1 MNKLIITQT
10 FTLVLAVFTSVNCI
24 AQDRTCGMVEHMNQQ
39 MQDPD
44 FARDYEETQIKFR
57 RAFEENLR
65 TNTNVSNR
73 LNPIIIP
80 VAVHYP
86 GGQESDRACLEAL
99 AQTQIDILN
108 ADYSATN
115 SDAILWTSARF
126 NYPGVEHGVAN
137 IEFCIATLNHPTDF
151 VGNPIDPDLVEGG
164 PAVTIGYNFGDGG
177 DSDSNW
183 SGYMNF
189 LVKNIGG
196 GILGYS
202 NKPGSIAAG
211 HSVVINTFAF
221 GSGSGCSGS
230 GIVPR
235 SGFDLGRTVTH
246 ELGHFYNL
254 NHTWGPTNGGCNQD
268 DGIADTPNISQPN
281 YGCSTPGSIS
291 GCVNGENALTMSY
304 MDYGDDRCLYMF
316 SQGQVNVID
325 SYVSGVL
332 QAQFKPNTI
341 ACTTGPSFTLTATNS
356 PVNSCPSVGEDA
368 VFEFNFTALNG
379 FNQNVTFST
388 TGQPAGSTTT
398 FSPASMNASGTF
410 TMTVSGIENTEI
422 GTYEIDVLGS
432 GNLLIQQTTEVVL
445 NNNCTSL
452 QCTPFDSEENLELAI
467 PDGTSGGRFGDSLQ
481 TTITIP
487 DLGVITSLTVNVD
500 ITHPYIEDL
509 QVILFHSDLETY
521 AVLWQRN
528 CGDQDAFDITFDD
541 NGSEIDCTNL
551 TTATFVPLQDLSIF
565 NGMDSAGEWVI
576 YIRDGYN
583 NDIGVLNDWSIE
595 ICSEQPLSTPELST
609 NLEQVSVYPNP
620 NNGSFTVELQSI
632 TLNTVSIDIYDIRGR
647 KIHKQAYTN
656 NGNFKQVIE
665 LGNIESGLYLI
676 TVSDG
681 QRKTTKRIIVK

>member
-1 MNKLIITQT
+1 MNKNIITQT
-10 FTLVLAVFTSVNCI
+10 FTLVLAVFTSVNCFS
-24 AQDRTCGMVEHMNQQ
+24 QERSCGMVEHMNQQ

-44 FARDYEETQIKFR
+44 FAREYEKNQEKFR
-57 RAFEENLR
+57 DALEKNLR
-65 TNTNVSNR
+65 TNGSVSNR

-80 VAVHYP
+80 VAVHFP
-86 GGQESDRACLEAL
+86 SGQESDRVCLEAL
-99 AQTQIDILN
+99 AQNQIDILN

-115 SDAILWTSARF
+115 SDANLWNSASS
-126 NYPGVEHGVAN
+126 NYPGVVHGAAN

-151 VGNPIDPDLVEGG
+151 VGNPIEPDLVEGG
-164 PAVTIGYNFGDGG
+164 PAVTIGYNFGNGG
-177 DSDSNW
+177 DSDSTW

-189 LVKNIGG
+189 LVKNAGG

-202 NKPGSIAAG
+202 PLGGSIGAG
-211 HSVVINTFAF
+211 QSVVISPGAF
-221 GSGSGCSGS
+221 GSGSGCTGYSPGS
-230 GIVPR
+230 PYN
-235 SGFDLGRTVTH
+235 LGRTVTH

-304 MDYGDDRCLYMF
+304 MDYGNDNCLYMF
-316 SQGQVNVID
+316 SEGQTNVVD
-325 SYVSGVL
+325 SYISGVL
-332 QAQFKPNTI
+332 QSQFKPNTV
-341 ACTTGPSFTLTATNS
+341 ACNTGPDFILTATNG
-356 PVNSCPSVGEDA
+356 PINSCPSLGEDA

-388 TGQPAGSTTT
+388 TGQPAGSTIT

-432 GNLLIQQTTEVVL
+432 SSFFIEQTTEVVL

-452 QCTPFDSEENLELAI
+452 QCTPFDSDENLELAI
-467 PDGTSGGRFGDSLQ
+467 PDGTGPDEYGSSLQ
-481 TTITIP
+481 NTILIS
-487 DLGVITSLTVNVD
+487 DLGVINSLTVNVD
-500 ITHPYIEDL
+500 ITHTYIQDL
-509 QVILFHSDLETY
+509 QVALFHPDLETY
-521 AVLWQRN
+521 AILWQRN
-528 CGDQDAFDITFDD
+528 CDDQDTFEITFDD

-576 YIRDGYN
+576 FIRDGYN
-583 NDIGVLNDWSIE
+583 NDIGVLNDWSLE

-665 LGNIESGLYLI
+665 LGNIESGLYLM

>member
-1 MNKLIITQT
+1 MNKNIITQT
-10 FTLVLAVFTSVNCI
+10 FTLVLAVFTSVNCFS
-24 AQDRTCGMVEHMNQQ
+24 QERSCGMVEHMNQQ

-44 FARDYEETQIKFR
+44 FAREYEKNQEKFR
-57 RAFEENLR
+57 DALEKNLR
-65 TNTNVSNR
+65 TNGSVSNR

-80 VAVHYP
+80 VAVHFP
-86 GGQESDRACLEAL
+86 SGQESDRVCLEAL
-99 AQTQIDILN
+99 AQNQIDILN

-115 SDAILWTSARF
+115 SDANLWNSASS
-126 NYPGVEHGVAN
+126 NYPGVVHGAAN

-151 VGNPIDPDLVEGG
+151 VGNPIDPDLVEGE
-164 PAVTIGYNFGDGG
+164 PAVTIGYNFGNGG

-189 LVKNIGG
+189 LVKNAGG

-202 NKPGSIAAG
+202 PLGGSIGAG
-211 HSVVINTFAF
+211 QSVVISPSAF
-221 GSGSGCSGS
+221 GSGSGCTGYSPGS
-230 GIVPR
+230 PYN
-235 SGFDLGRTVTH
+235 LGRTVTH

-304 MDYGDDRCLYMF
+304 MDYGNDNCLYMF
-316 SQGQVNVID
+316 SEGQTNVVD
-325 SYVSGVL
+325 SYISGVL
-332 QAQFKPNTI
+332 QSQFKPNTV
-341 ACTTGPSFTLTATNS
+341 ACNTGPDFILTATNG
-356 PVNSCPSVGEDA
+356 PINSCPSLGEDA

-388 TGQPAGSTTT
+388 TGQPAGSTIT

-432 GNLLIQQTTEVVL
+432 SSFFIEQTTEVVL

-452 QCTPFDSEENLELAI
+452 QCTPFDSDENLELAI
-467 PDGTSGGRFGDSLQ
+467 PDGTGPDEYGSSLQ
-481 TTITIP
+481 NTILIS
-487 DLGVITSLTVNVD
+487 DLGVINSLTVNVD
-500 ITHPYIEDL
+500 ITHTYIQDL
-509 QVILFHSDLETY
+509 QVALFHPDLETY
-521 AVLWQRN
+521 AILWQRN
-528 CGDQDAFDITFDD
+528 CDDQDTFEITFDD

-576 YIRDGYN
+576 FIRDGYN
-583 NDIGVLNDWSIE
+583 NDIGVLNDWSLE

-665 LGNIESGLYLI
+665 LGNIESGLYLM

>member
-1 MNKLIITQT
+1 MNKNIITQT
-10 FTLVLAVFTSVNCI
+10 FTLVLAVFTSVNCFS
-24 AQDRTCGMVEHMNQQ
+24 QERSCGMVEHMNQQ

-44 FARDYEETQIKFR
+44 FAREYEKNQEKFR
-57 RAFEENLR
+57 DALEKNLR
-65 TNTNVSNR
+65 TNGSVSNR

-80 VAVHYP
+80 VAVHFP
-86 GGQESDRACLEAL
+86 SGQESDRVCLEAL
-99 AQTQIDILN
+99 AQNQIDILN

-115 SDAILWTSARF
+115 SDANLWNSASS
-126 NYPGVEHGVAN
+126 NYPGVVHGAAN

-151 VGNPIDPDLVEGG
+151 VGNPIEPDLVEGG
-164 PAVTIGYNFGDGG
+164 PAVTIGYNFGNGG
-177 DSDSNW
+177 DSDSTW

-189 LVKNIGG
+189 LVKNAGG

-202 NKPGSIAAG
+202 PLGGSIGAG
-211 HSVVINTFAF
+211 QSVVISPSAF
-221 GSGSGCSGS
+221 GSGSGCTGYSPGS
-230 GIVPR
+230 PYN
-235 SGFDLGRTVTH
+235 LGRTVTH

-304 MDYGDDRCLYMF
+304 MDYGNDNCLYMF
-316 SQGQVNVID
+316 SEGQTNVVD
-325 SYVSGVL
+325 SYISGVL
-332 QAQFKPNTI
+332 QSQFKPNTV
-341 ACTTGPSFTLTATNS
+341 ACNTGPDFILTATNG
-356 PVNSCPSVGEDA
+356 PINSCPSLGEDA

-388 TGQPAGSTTT
+388 TGQPAGSTIT

-432 GNLLIQQTTEVVL
+432 SSFFIEQTTEVVL

-452 QCTPFDSEENLELAI
+452 QCTPFDSDENLELAI
-467 PDGTSGGRFGDSLQ
+467 PDGTGPDEYGSSLQ
-481 TTITIP
+481 NTILIS
-487 DLGVITSLTVNVD
+487 DLGVINSLTVNVD
-500 ITHPYIEDL
+500 ITHTYIQDL
-509 QVILFHSDLETY
+509 QVALFHPDLETY
-521 AVLWQRN
+521 AILWQRN
-528 CGDQDAFDITFDD
+528 CDDQDTFEITFDD

-576 YIRDGYN
+576 FIRDGYN
-583 NDIGVLNDWSIE
+583 NDIGVLNDWSLE

-665 LGNIESGLYLI
+665 LGNIESGLYLM

>member
-1 MNKLIITQT
+1 MNKNIITQT
-10 FTLVLAVFTSVNCI
+10 FTLVLAVFTSVNCFS
-24 AQDRTCGMVEHMNQQ
+24 QERSCGMVEHMNQQ

-44 FARDYEETQIKFR
+44 FAREYEKNQEKFR
-57 RAFEENLR
+57 DALEKNLR
-65 TNTNVSNR
+65 TNGSVSNR

-80 VAVHYP
+80 VAVHFP
-86 GGQESDRACLEAL
+86 SGQESDRVCLEAL
-99 AQTQIDILN
+99 AQNQIDILN

-115 SDAILWTSARF
+115 SDANLWNSASS
-126 NYPGVEHGVAN
+126 NYPGVVHGAAN

-151 VGNPIDPDLVEGG
+151 VGNPIEPDLVEGG
-164 PAVTIGYNFGDGG
+164 PAVTIGYNFGNGG
-177 DSDSNW
+177 DSDSTW

-189 LVKNIGG
+189 LVKNAGG

-202 NKPGSIAAG
+202 PLGGSIGAG
-211 HSVVINTFAF
+211 QSVVISPGAF
-221 GSGSGCSGS
+221 GSGSGCTGYSPGS
-230 GIVPR
+230 PYN
-235 SGFDLGRTVTH
+235 LGRTVTH

-254 NHTWGPTNGGCNQD
+254 NHTFSGSCNTD

-291 GCVNGENALTMSY
+291 GCVNGESALTMSY
-304 MDYGDDRCLYMF
+304 MDYGNDNCLYMF
-316 SQGQVNVID
+316 SEGQTNVVD
-325 SYVSGVL
+325 SYISGVL
-332 QAQFKPNTI
+332 QSQFKPNTV
-341 ACTTGPSFTLTATNS
+341 ACNTGPDFILTSTNG
-356 PVNSCPSVGEDA
+356 PINTCPTTAEDA
-368 VFEFNFTALNG
+368 VFEFDYTAISG
-379 FNQNVTFST
+379 FSQSVTFSA
-388 TGQPAGSTTT
+388 TGQPAGSTIT
-398 FSPASMNASGTF
+398 FTPASLNASGSF
-410 TMTVSGIENTEI
+410 TMTVSGIENTDI

-432 GNLLIQQTTEVVL
+432 SSFFIEQTTEVVL

-452 QCTPFDSEENLELAI
+452 QCTPFDSDENLELAI
-467 PDGTSGGRFGDSLQ
+467 PDGTGPDEYGSSLQ
-481 TTITIP
+481 NTILIS
-487 DLGVITSLTVNVD
+487 DLGVINSLTVNVD
-500 ITHPYIEDL
+500 ITHTYIQDL
-509 QVILFHSDLETY
+509 QVALFHPDLETY
-521 AVLWQRN
+521 AILWQRN
-528 CGDQDAFDITFDD
+528 CDDQDTFEITFDD

-583 NDIGVLNDWSIE
+583 NDIGVLNDWSLE
-595 ICSEQPLSTPELST
+595 ICSEQALNTPELST

-665 LGNIESGLYLI
+665 LGNIESGLYLM

>member
-1 MNKLIITQT
+1 MNKNIITQT
-10 FTLVLAVFTSVNCI
+10 FTLVLAVFTSVNCFS
-24 AQDRTCGMVEHMNQQ
+24 QERSCGMVEHMNQQ

-44 FARDYEETQIKFR
+44 FAREYEKNQEKFR
-57 RAFEENLR
+57 DALEKNLR
-65 TNTNVSNR
+65 TNGSVSNR

-80 VAVHYP
+80 VAVHFP
-86 GGQESDRACLEAL
+86 SGQESDRVCLEAL
-99 AQTQIDILN
+99 AQNQIDILN

-115 SDAILWTSARF
+115 SDANLWNSASS
-126 NYPGVEHGVAN
+126 NYPGVVHGAAN

-151 VGNPIDPDLVEGG
+151 VGNPIEPDLVEGG
-164 PAVTIGYNFGDGG
+164 PAVTIGYNFGNGG
-177 DSDSNW
+177 DSDSTW

-189 LVKNIGG
+189 LVKNAGG

-202 NKPGSIAAG
+202 PLGGSIGAG
-211 HSVVINTFAF
+211 QSVVISPGAF
-221 GSGSGCSGS
+221 GSGSGCTGYSPGS
-230 GIVPR
+230 PYN
-235 SGFDLGRTVTH
+235 LGRTVTH

-304 MDYGDDRCLYMF
+304 MDYGNDNCLYMF
-316 SQGQVNVID
+316 SEGQTNVVD
-325 SYVSGVL
+325 SYISGVL
-332 QAQFKPNTI
+332 QSQFKPNTV
-341 ACTTGPSFTLTATNS
+341 ACNTGPDFILTATNG
-356 PVNSCPSVGEDA
+356 PINSCPSLGEDA

-388 TGQPAGSTTT
+388 TGQPAGSTIT

-432 GNLLIQQTTEVVL
+432 SSFFIEQTTEVVL

-452 QCTPFDSEENLELAI
+452 QCTPFDSDENLELAI
-467 PDGTSGGRFGDSLQ
+467 PDGTGPDEYGSSLQ
-481 TTITIP
+481 NTILIS
-487 DLGVITSLTVNVD
+487 DLGVINSLTVNVD
-500 ITHPYIEDL
+500 ITHTYIQDL
-509 QVILFHSDLETY
+509 QVALFHPDLETY
-521 AVLWQRN
+521 AILWQRN
-528 CGDQDAFDITFDD
+528 CDDQDTFEITFDD

-576 YIRDGYN
+576 FIRDGYN
-583 NDIGVLNDWSIE
+583 NDIGVLNDWFLE

-665 LGNIESGLYLI
+665 LGNIESGLYLM

>member
-1 MNKLIITQT
+1 MNKNIITQT
-10 FTLVLAVFTSVNCI
+10 FTLVLAVFTSVNCFS
-24 AQDRTCGMVEHMNQQ
+24 QERSCGMVEHMNQQ

-44 FARDYEETQIKFR
+44 FAREYEKNQEKFR
-57 RAFEENLR
+57 DALEKNLR
-65 TNTNVSNR
+65 TNGSVSNR

-80 VAVHYP
+80 VAVHFP
-86 GGQESDRACLEAL
+86 SGQESDRVCLEAL
-99 AQTQIDILN
+99 AQNQIDILN

-115 SDAILWTSARF
+115 SDANLWNSASS
-126 NYPGVEHGVAN
+126 NYPGVVHGAAN

-151 VGNPIDPDLVEGG
+151 VGNPIEPDLVEGG
-164 PAVTIGYNFGDGG
+164 PAVTIGYNFGNGG
-177 DSDSNW
+177 DSDSTW

-189 LVKNIGG
+189 LVKNAGG

-202 NKPGSIAAG
+202 PLGGSIGAG
-211 HSVVINTFAF
+211 QSVVISPGAF
-221 GSGSGCSGS
+221 GSGSGCTGYSPGS
-230 GIVPR
+230 PYN
-235 SGFDLGRTVTH
+235 LGRTVTH

-254 NHTWGPTNGGCNQD
+254 NHTFSGSCNTD

-291 GCVNGENALTMSY
+291 GCVNGESALTMSY
-304 MDYGDDRCLYMF
+304 MDYGNDNCLYMF
-316 SQGQVNVID
+316 SEGQTNVVD
-325 SYVSGVL
+325 SYISGVL
-332 QAQFKPNTI
+332 QSQFKPNTV
-341 ACTTGPSFTLTATNS
+341 ACNTGPDFILTSTNG
-356 PVNSCPSVGEDA
+356 PINTCPTTAEDA
-368 VFEFNFTALNG
+368 VFEFDYTAISG
-379 FNQNVTFST
+379 FSQSVTFSA
-388 TGQPAGSTTT
+388 TGQPAGSTIT
-398 FSPASMNASGTF
+398 FTPASLNASGSF
-410 TMTVSGIENTEI
+410 TMTVSGIENTDI

-432 GNLLIQQTTEVVL
+432 SSFFIEQTTEVVL

-452 QCTPFDSEENLELAI
+452 QCTPFDSDENLELAI
-467 PDGTSGGRFGDSLQ
+467 PDGTGPDEYGSSLQ
-481 TTITIP
+481 NTILIS
-487 DLGVITSLTVNVD
+487 DLGVINSLTVNVD
-500 ITHPYIEDL
+500 ITHTYIQDL
-509 QVILFHSDLETY
+509 QVALFHPDLETY
-521 AVLWQRN
+521 AILWQRN
-528 CGDQDAFDITFDD
+528 CDDQDTFEITFDD

-583 NDIGVLNDWSIE
+583 NDIGVLNDWSLE
-595 ICSEQPLSTPELST
+595 ICSEQALNTPELST

-620 NNGSFTVELQSI
+620 NNGSFTVELQSN

-665 LGNIESGLYLI
+665 LGNIESGLYLM